1 MSSESD
7 KRIESLLERV
17 ERPARY
23 IGGEVGSI
31 RKDEY
36 SSRLVLSYP
45 DVYEIGTANQ
55 AVQLLYSLV
64 NGRSGA
70 WAERAYCPWPD
81 MASLMR
87 QEGVPLFSL
96 ESWEP
101 VRAADIWGITL
112 QHELNYTN
120 ILEMLDLAGV
130 PLHWQERGDDE
141 PLVFAGGPGAGNPH
155 PVAACFDFIIIGDGE
170 EVILDVL
177 ELCEQTRALPR
188 RERLRRFSGLAGV
201 FVPAFPQK
209 VQRAAVT
216 ELTYENIPVR
226 PVIPSMHAVHDRA
239 TIEIKRGCTRGCR
252 FCMAG
257 IWYRPVRERS
267 VEDVCLGVSEMIT
280 KTGYEEASLSSLSA
294 TDHSGI
300 ERILRELN
308 ATQPT
313 LTVSLPSLRVDPDS
327 IRLLKISRARRG
339 SITLAPEAGSQ
350 RLRDV
355 INKQVTAADIEQALH
370 EAFAGGCTTVKLYF
384 MIGLPG
390 ETEAD
395 LRGII
400 DVAEDARRI
409 GRQVAQNSGRVQIN
423 VSIASFIP
431 KPHTPFQWGGM
442 NTREELETKHAFLR
456 SNMPRK
462 QIKLSMHDIE
472 PSLVEGAIARGGDD
486 VARVI
491 ESAWRAGARFDAWTE
506 HFKQEAWEAA
516 WAAAGST
523 VEREASRNFATDDPL
538 PWDDIDS
545 RVTKD
550 FLLAEKEKAARA
562 ELTPDC
568 CWDACSDCGVC
579 DDDLQMRVKVGPAVP
594 EPASGDD
601 PTAVPEPA
609 LGDDPAAIPGAPQPS
624 QPERDRE

>member
-1 MSSESD
+1 MSPVSD
-7 KRIESLLERV
+7 KKIESLLERV
-17 ERPARY
+17 EKPARY

-64 NGRSGA
+64 NSRSGV

-81 MASLMR
+81 MAALMR
-87 QEGVPLFSL
+87 QEGIPLFSL

-101 VRAADIWGITL
+101 VRSADIWGITL

-130 PLHWQERGDDE
+130 PLHWEERGDDE
-141 PLVFAGGPGAGNPH
+141 PLVFAGGPCAGNPH
-155 PVAACFDFIIIGDGE
+155 PVAAFFDFIIIGDGE
-170 EVILDVL
+170 EVIIEVL
-177 ELCEQTRALPR
+177 EICEQTRALPR
-188 RERLRRFSGLAGV
+188 RERLQRLSEVAGV
-201 FVPAFPQK
+201 FVPAFPRR
-209 VQRAAVT
+209 VTRVAVHQ
-216 ELTYENIPVR
+216 LTYENIPVR
-226 PVIPSMHAVHDRA
+226 PIIPSMHAVHDRA
-239 TIEIKRGCTRGCR
+239 TIEVKRGCTRGCR

-267 VEDVCLGVSEMIT
+267 VADICQGVSEIIA
-280 KTGYEEASLSSLSA
+280 KTGYQEASLSSLSA

-300 ERILRELN
+300 EPILREL
-308 ATQPT
+308 AASQPT

-327 IRLLKISRARRG
+327 IRLLKISRSRRG

-370 EAFAGGCTTVKLYF
+370 EAFDGGCTTVKLYF

-395 LRGII
+395 LSGII
-400 DVAEDARRI
+400 DVAVDARRI
-409 GRQVAQNSGRVQIN
+409 GRQVAQNAGRVQVN

-442 NTREELETKHAFLR
+442 NTREELEAKHAFLR

-472 PSLVEGAIARGGDD
+472 PSLVEGAIARGGDG
-486 VARVI
+486 VAGVI

-506 HFKQEAWEAA
+506 HFKPEAWEQALAA
-516 WAAAGST
+516 TGST
-523 VEREASRNFATDDPL
+523 VEREASRDFADGDAL

-550 FLLAEKEKAARA
+550 FLLAEKEKAERA

-568 CWDACSDCGVC
+568 CWDECSDCGVC
-579 DDDLQMRVKVGPAVP
+579 DGDLQMRIESEAAAAS
-594 EPASGDD
+594 EPAPGDERAA
-601 PTAVPEPA
+601 TGSAA
-609 LGDDPAAIPGAPQPS
+609 LPS
-624 QPERDRE
+624 QTEAAPE

>member
-1 MSSESD
+1 MSHASD

-17 ERPARY
+17 EKPARY
-23 IGGEVGSI
+23 IGGEVGSV

-64 NGRSGA
+64 NSRCGV
-70 WAERAYCPWPD
+70 WAERVYCPWPD
-81 MASLMR
+81 MAALMR

-96 ESWEP
+96 ESWQP
-101 VRAADIWGITL
+101 VRSADIWGITL

-130 PLHWQERGDDE
+130 PLHWDDRGDDE
-141 PLVFAGGPGAGNPH
+141 PLVFAGGPCAGNPH
-155 PVAACFDFIIIGDGE
+155 PVSAFFDFIIIGDGE
-170 EVILDVL
+170 EVILEALD
-177 ELCEQTRALPR
+177 LCEQTRELPR
-188 RERLRRFSGLAGV
+188 RERLQRLSEVEGV
-201 FVPAFPQK
+201 FVPAFPRQ
-209 VQRAAVT
+209 VT
-216 ELTYENIPVR
+216 RVAISELTYDNIPVR
-226 PVIPSMHAVHDRA
+226 PIIPSMHAIHDRA

-267 VEDVCLGVSEMIT
+267 VADVCQGVSDMIAN
-280 KTGYEEASLSSLSA
+280 TGYEEASLSSLSA

-300 ERILRELN
+300 EWILRELT
-308 ATQPT
+308 ASQPT

-327 IRLLKISRARRG
+327 IRLLKISRLRRG
-339 SITLAPEAGSQ
+339 SVTLAPEAGSQ

-355 INKQVTAADIEQALH
+355 INKQVTAQDIEQALH

-395 LRGII
+395 LQGII
-400 DVAEDARRI
+400 DIAVEARRI
-409 GRQVAQNSGRVQIN
+409 GRQVAQNAGRVQVN
-423 VSIASFIP
+423 VSVASFIP
-431 KPHTPFQWGGM
+431 KPHTPFQWDGM
-442 NTREELETKHAFLR
+442 NTRAELQAKHSFLKT
-456 SNMPRK
+456 NMPRK

-472 PSLVEGAIARGGDD
+472 PSLVEGAIARGGDGT
-486 VARVI
+486 ARVI
-491 ESAWRAGARFDAWTE
+491 EAAWRAGARFDAWTE
-506 HFKQEAWEAA
+506 HFKAQAWEQALA
-516 WAAAGST
+516 VSGST
-523 VEREASRNFATDDPL
+523 VEQEASRDYAVDEAL

-545 RVTKD
+545 RVTRE

-568 CWDACSDCGVC
+568 CWAQCSDCGVC
-579 DDDLQMRVKVGPAVP
+579 DGDLQMRIDSEPEAAD
-594 EPASGDD
+594 EPARED
-601 PTAVPEPA
+601 
-609 LGDDPAAIPGAPQPS
+609 QPVSRHDAGRQS
-624 QPERDRE
+624 QPEQAPNEI